1 MFTAIAAVRIKPGM
15 RDEFVRLIEPN
26 ARGAASEPGC
36 IRFDLIQ
43 DRSDD
48 HLVWFVEY
56 YHSEEDFHI
65 HQKTPHFLEWHP
77 HLVRMLDSV
86 VPNTESLGDS
96 IYPPQGG
103 WEGRD

>member
-65 HQKTPHFLEWHP
+65 HQKTPFPRVAPAPCAHARKRGTQHR
-77 HLVRMLDSV
+77 VAR
-86 VPNTESLGDS
+86 
-96 IYPPQGG
+96 
-103 WEGRD
+103 